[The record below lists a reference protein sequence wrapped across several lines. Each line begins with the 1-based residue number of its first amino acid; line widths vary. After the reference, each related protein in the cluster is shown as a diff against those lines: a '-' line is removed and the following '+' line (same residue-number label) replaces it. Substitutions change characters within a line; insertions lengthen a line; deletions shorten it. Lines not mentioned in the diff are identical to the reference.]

1 MKKNIYRI
9 LTLLV
14 LITFVVFVEHVY
26 ADCNDNQYLY
36 DDGDGPKCTNCPN
49 GYYCDGI
56 DKHQCPG
63 YYNNSGG
70 DKTSS
75 SDCYLTTVSGQYIE
89 SSGGSPEDCK
99 SGSYCPGGTK
109 VFYGSTGGS
118 KSCPSGYGK
127 SARGSSQE
135 SSCYLTTEVGKFVE
149 TARGSQTVC
158 TAGGYCPG
166 GVKVNYGQTGG
177 RTACPDG
184 YTSNSG
190 STDKNNDCKI
200 TCDPGN
206 YHKATEGCILCPVG
220 TFSSGTITT
229 GYGNTVNCT
238 ACPDGYTTNGS
249 GFTSRNDCRITCSK
263 GQYHDALN
271 GCKPC
276 PKGTFSSSNID
287 VGYGTTVNCTPCP
300 DGYTTSSTGADSR
313 DACYVPSDNKKTI
326 TANANGGTITTT
338 TGWTNASDNKT
349 ATKSVTSGSTIGT
362 LPTVTRTSYTL
373 KEWNTKADGTGTVVT
388 VNTTVTASMTI
399 YAIWT
404 ENSSSTPAT
413 ITANANGGTI
423 TATSGWTNATDDKTA
438 TRMVEIGSA
447 IGTLP
452 TVTRSGYTLK
462 EWRTKADGTG
472 DVVTSST
479 TATANMT
486 IYAIWTESTTTTS
499 YTITANANGGKM
511 EIYGDQTG
519 GADSTTN
526 TAGFILYPNAMP
538 GVEYTITMSSA
549 TLTSGSATKFS
560 TRCYD
565 LTSDATLSRKDVSFG
580 SNISYTITC
589 PSAANAEH
597 QLVIPIY
604 YGEAGATAGNHVT
617 FSNIKIAVNT
627 GWTNVS
633 GNLTATKSISSGST
647 YGTLPIAVRPGYTL
661 KEWNTKS
668 DGTGTKVTSSITA
681 TANATIYAIWTKTSP
696 DAPTP
701 PSSTTSYQISFD
713 CNGGTGS
720 MSPMS
725 VNFGQTVTLIANACV
740 RTGYTFTGWAGYIGE
755 TPIDGGTYSDGDSF
769 DYTFES
775 DMILKAQWNSNS
787 GTSGTYLIHYD
798 ANGGT
803 GTMADTEAT
812 VDVTGSLRAN
822 AFKYSGH
829 TFDGWRAYYVDSDG
843 NLVPLKDSSN
853 NEVEL
858 KNKASFK
865 NLYGPNGEEVTL
877 YAQWK
882 VVNPS
887 TGIFVPTVIIGGL
900 LLISA
905 FGYYLVKKKN
915 VVLE

>member
-1 MKKNIYRI
+1 MRKKNLSNYLFMIGLFI
-9 LTLLV
+9 FACLV
-14 LITFVVFVEHVY
+14 MNFNLERVKAGY
-26 ADCNDNQYLY
+26 ACASTCS
-36 DDGDGPKCTNCPN
+36 CTCISDS
-49 GYYCDGI
+49 GYSYPSVGNKTKSECESACRQACSYPYAYSTYSWGG
-56 DKHQCPG
+56 CTC
-63 YYNNSGG
+63 NSGTYLSG
-70 DKTSS
+70 DTCV
-75 SDCYLTTVSGQYIE
+75 DC
-89 SSGGSPEDCK
+89 P
-99 SGSYCPGGTK
+99 
-109 VFYGSTGGS
+109 
-118 KSCPSGYGK
+118 
-127 SARGSSQE
+127 R
-135 SSCYLTTEVGKFVE
+135 
-149 TARGSQTVC
+149 
-158 TAGGYCPG
+158 
-166 GVKVNYGQTGG
+166 
-177 RTACPDG
+177 G
-184 YTSNSG
+184 YTSNAG
-190 STDKNNDCKI
+190 
-200 TCDPGN
+200 
-206 YHKATEGCILCPVG
+206 AVG
-220 TFSSGTITT
+220 DTQC
-229 GYGNTVNCT
+229 Y
-238 ACPDGYTTNGS
+238 
-249 GFTSRNDCRITCSK
+249 ITCSANTYMEFATASACSACPSGQTSSSHKVYYRNTSSCSGTTTKPKAVITCVSGVTYTGAAQVIATCTGGQISDEGFGPGK
-263 GQYHDALN
+263 GKAV
-271 GCKPC
+271 GSI
-276 PKGTFSSSNID
+276 TFSCTGDSEHSDANQKACSIGEGTATHTCDHAGYYPDTEDNLNDIICKISCPAGKHVAEKNGQCVQCEGNTISSSHRVIE
-287 VGYGTTVNCTPCP
+287 GYTSNCTQCTGSKACANSDHTECVACGHDP
-300 DGYTTSSTGADSR
+300 DPGGTS
-313 DACYVPSDNKKTI
+313 YTI

-349 ATKSVTSGSTIGT
+349 ATKSVTSGST
-362 LPTVTRTSYTL
+362 
-373 KEWNTKADGTGTVVT
+373 
-388 VNTTVTASMTI
+388 
-399 YAIWT
+399 
-404 ENSSSTPAT
+404 
-413 ITANANGGTI
+413 
-423 TATSGWTNATDDKTA
+423 
-438 TRMVEIGSA
+438 

-486 IYAIWTESTTTTS
+486 IYAIWTENTTTTS

-565 LTSDATLSRKDVSFG
+565 LTSDVTLSRKDVSFG

-589 PSAANAEH
+589 PSTANAEH

-740 RTGYTFTGWAGYIGE
+740 RTGYTFTGWTGYIGG